1 MTDEVIDPIMT
12 PPETPQTPETST
24 QDIQPTNDHVESI
37 PATGTGLSPETN
49 EHPAVSI
56 IQEIES
62 YLASL
67 SLYGHTEQKIRGLV
81 ASLKS
86 LF

>member
-1 MTDEVIDPIMT
+1 MTDETIEPIQ
-12 PPETPQTPETST
+12 PIPEIPETPT
-24 QDIQPTNDHVESI
+24 QDIQPTNEHVESI